1 MSLLAPAHGR
11 RKHPRS
17 VAAAL
22 VVLARLAAPL
32 PSPAQSAEDSIVS
45 REISELHRLVNVH
58 RRAAGCEAL
67 EWHEATARV
76 AEAHSTDM
84 SRREFFDHVTPEG
97 THLSERLLAG
107 GVTWSGS
114 IAENMLGIAHRRE
127 NEIVVARAEAPSA
140 PEAPKP
146 SASVRGAEV
155 VIELWMD
162 SPPHRGNIE
171 DCAFTHQGLGL
182 FRDRWTQVLIERPR
196 G

>member
-1 MSLLAPAHGR
+1 MPLLAPAHGR

-32 PSPAQSAEDSIVS
+32 PSPAQSAEESIVS

-114 IAENMLGIAHRRE
+114 IAENIALT
-127 NEIVVARAEAPSA
+127 
-140 PEAPKP
+140 
-146 SASVRGAEV
+146 VRGAEV

-162 SPPHRGNIE
+162 SPPHRENIE